1 MPRIVGIDAPFNL
14 VFAIS
19 LRRTGISRPC
29 WYSRAMSRDLELNI
43 FRVIQRRHRL
53 FVKVVVLSLS
63 VAAVFVF
70 LSVAFRW
77 PMFFALIPI
86 ALTGPFMVNVATVR
100 CPHCQRPLHRNFL
113 GVVRP
118 LVRCSRCGFPR

>member
-1 MPRIVGIDAPFNL
+1 MPG
-14 VFAIS
+14 S
-19 LRRTGISRPC
+19 LRRGC
-29 WYSRAMSRDLELNI
+29 CYSRAMSRDLELNI
-43 FRVIQRRHRL
+43 FRVIQRRQRL
-53 FVKVVVLSLS
+53 FVKIAVLNLS
-63 VAAVFVF
+63 VAAVFVV

-86 ALTGPFMVNVATVR
+86 ALTGPFMVNVATAR
-100 CPHCQRPLHRNFL
+100 CPHCQRPLYQNFR